1 MVRRN
6 SMRDDL
12 TKSKR
17 IDSDFVFNLVVHIIM
32 FILIIIMAYPL
43 ILVVSS
49 SFSNPKYAMQG
60 EIVFLPKEF
69 NVEAYKD
76 VFHHERLLTGF
87 KNSVFYTLSATTV
100 NLVLTI
106 CAAYPLSRKDLIGR
120 KVIFGFILFTM
131 FFSGGMIP
139 LFLVVKG
146 LSLMNTAWAIIL
158 PTAINTYNLIIMRTY
173 FEQSIPDGLLDSARI
188 DGCSDFR
195 FLLQI
200 VLPLSVPII
209 CIILMYYGVEH
220 WNEFYAPLI
229 YITDRS
235 KQPLQLVLREILM
248 TASASMSDAA
258 GLTEQMYEVE
268 GIKYAT
274 IVVSSIPLIIAYPFM
289 QRYFQ
294 KGVMIGAIKG

>member
-1 MVRRN
+1 
-6 SMRDDL
+6 MRDDL
-12 TKSKR
+12 R
-17 IDSDFVFNLVVHIIM
+17 RNRHFDSDSVFNIVVHVIM
-32 FILIIIMAYPL
+32 FALIIVMAYPI
-43 ILVVSS
+43 ILVISS

-60 EIVFLPKEF
+60 EIVLLPKEF
-69 NVEAYKD
+69 TIEAYKD
-76 VFHHERLLTGF
+76 VFHHERLLIGF
-87 KNSVFYTLSATTV
+87 KNSIFYTVTATIV

-106 CAAYPLSRKDLIGR
+106 CASYPLSRKDLAGR

-146 LSLMNTAWAIIL
+146 LNLMNTAGAIIF

-173 FEQSIPDGLLDSARI
+173 FEQSIPDGLLDSAKI
-188 DGCSDFR
+188 DGCSDLR
-195 FLLQI
+195 FLIQI
-200 VLPLSVPII
+200 ALPLSVPII
-209 CIILMYYGVEH
+209 CIIIMYYGVEH

-229 YITDRS
+229 YLSDRS
-235 KQPLQLVLREILM
+235 MQPLQLVLREILM
-248 TASASMSDAA
+248 TASAAMSDAA

-289 QRYFQ
+289 QKYFQ

>member
-1 MVRRN
+1 
-6 SMRDDL
+6 MRDDL
-12 TKSKR
+12 RGKR
-17 IDSDFVFNLVVHIIM
+17 HFDSDFIFNIVVHVIM
-32 FILIIIMAYPL
+32 IAIIIVMAYPL

-60 EIVFLPKEF
+60 EIVLLPKEF
-69 NVEAYKD
+69 TVKAYED
-76 VFHHERLLTGF
+76 VFHHSRLLTGF
-87 KNSVFYTLSATTV
+87 KNSVFYTISATAV
-100 NLVLTI
+100 NLFLTI
-106 CAAYPLSRKDLIGR
+106 CAAYPLSRKDLAGR
-120 KVIFGFILFTM
+120 KIIFGFILFTM

-146 LSLMNTAWAIIL
+146 LKLINTAWAIIL

-173 FEQSIPDGLLDSARI
+173 FESSIPDGLLDSAKI
-188 DGCSDFR
+188 DGCSDIR
-195 FLLQI
+195 FLVQI
-200 VLPLSVPII
+200 VLPLSIPII
-209 CIILMYYGVEH
+209 CIMLMYYGVEH

-229 YITDRS
+229 YLSDR
-235 KQPLQLVLREILM
+235 QMHPLQLVLREILM
-248 TASASMSDAA
+248 TASAAMSDAA